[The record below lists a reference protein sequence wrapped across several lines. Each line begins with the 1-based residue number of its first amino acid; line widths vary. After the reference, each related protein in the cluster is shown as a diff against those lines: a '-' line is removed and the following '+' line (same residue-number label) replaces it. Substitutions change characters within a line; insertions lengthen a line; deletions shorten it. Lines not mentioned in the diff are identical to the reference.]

1 MTTLNE
7 MIQIIKAENPV
18 LKTGNE
24 EQGYEEIKGALYDEI
39 IKQWAQGR
47 LNKQARLIEAAAIE
61 QAKLEAIDKLI
72 ALGIDPKVFGLQVD
86 DLTEKPKS

>member
-7 MIQIIKAENPV
+7 MIEVIKAENPV

-39 IKQWAQGR
+39 IAQWAQGR
-47 LNKQARLIEAAAIE
+47 LDKEAKLAQAQADELAKIEAI
-61 QAKLEAIDKLI
+61 QKLT
-72 ALGIDPKVFGLQVD
+72 ALGIDPKVFGLQVEQF
-86 DLTEKPKS
+86 TEENN

>member
-7 MIQIIKAENPV
+7 MIAIIKAENPV
-18 LKTGNE
+18 LRTGNE
-24 EQGYEEIKGALYDEI
+24 EQGYEEIKGPLYDEI
-39 IKQWAQGR
+39 IRQWAQGR
-47 LNKQARLIEAAAIE
+47 LDKQARLAKDAADE

-72 ALGIDPKVFGLQVD
+72 ALGIDPKVFGLQVN

>member
-47 LNKQARLIEAAAIE
+47 IDKQAKLAKAAADE
-61 QAKLEAIDKLI
+61 QAKLEAINKLVE
-72 ALGIDPKVFGLQVD
+72 LGIDPKVFGLQVENSID
-86 DLTEKPKS
+86 KNNL